1 MLTRWV
7 ILVAIAGRLLAG
19 EADELAARGE
29 FRKAAD
35 LYLETAEASMKG
47 DRGMAAAA
55 SLMNAATCLKMSG
68 DVSAAALHVERA
80 RPLLGKEPRREV
92 LLEWWALKGSVLS
105 LGKRPAGAIVPL
117 TQALDLVD
125 ANSDPSLVVDIRNDL
140 GIALSSGGAH
150 EAALQQFAQA
160 AEIARQQG
168 GGAGLLKARQ
178 NHLVAS
184 FQLWQ
189 ECVEA
194 VRKIEEVDGWPG
206 ADAVRAAA
214 SLKVLEESL
223 QASIGII
230 DGNAFGNLALH
241 SRLTTAMAA
250 HRCGKVATANQ
261 LYAGALSLAREAGNP
276 QLEASALLGLAEQY
290 VGDRRFAETLRL
302 LDATRALEGELDEAD
317 VAKLEVLTAI
327 SRHAIEPGAQ
337 VTGDAIRRAVSSV
350 ENIRSDLARSQLV
363 SDLGRGFREF
373 AGRPYLLL
381 ADHLLRGPYGS
392 AEAEGKA
399 LREARDAMESFRTWE
414 VNDFYRD
421 DCVNLALS
429 KARDLDRIGD
439 EEVAVVYVIPLEDRI
454 ELLIGHDRGL
464 RRFTSPVAGE
474 ELHASARRFR
484 YHLEN
489 DGAKS
494 RLFQEAGWLYRQLI
508 DPVVDLLRERGVRH
522 LVFVP
527 DGALG
532 NVPLGAL
539 YDMRNKRFL
548 LEEFSVSVAP
558 NLSLLEPSEASAEVS
573 PLFAGG
579 LSEAVQGFPAIPGVT
594 GELERV
600 SDMYATRRVLMNGEF
615 TSEAIRASLVDTP
628 ADIVHLASH
637 GEFLGRAGG
646 CFLLTH
652 DGRITLDDLEVMIRP
667 RKFVG
672 TPVNLL
678 CLSAC
683 RTAAGDDRA
692 ALGLA
697 GASVKSGARSVLAT
711 LWYVEDQSA
720 AEVMTGFHRYLRD
733 HPKGRAKA
741 DALRHAQLEV
751 LRRDRDVHPSR
762 WAPFVLVGS
771 WR

>member
-1 MLTRWV
+1 MLTRWL
-7 ILVAIAGRLLAG
+7 ILVALAGRLFAG
-19 EADELAARGE
+19 EADDLAARGE

-35 LYLETAEASMKG
+35 LYLKSAEASMKS
-47 DRGMAAAA
+47 DRFKAAT

-68 DVSAAALHVERA
+68 DVAAASLYLDHA
-80 RPLLGKEPRREV
+80 KPLLGESPRPEV
-92 LLEWWALKGSVLS
+92 MLEWWALKGSVLA
-105 LGKRPAGAIVPL
+105 LAKRPAGAILPL

-125 ANSDPSLVVDIRNDL
+125 ESSDPSLVVNIRNDF

-150 EAALQQFAQA
+150 QAALGQFLLA
-160 AEIARQQG
+160 ADLARQHG
-168 GGAGLLKARQ
+168 DDVGVLKARQ

-184 FQLWQ
+184 FQYWE
-189 ECVEA
+189 ECVKA
-194 VRKIEEVDGWPG
+194 VRQIEELDGWAGPESEL
-206 ADAVRAAA
+206 AA
-214 SLKVLEESL
+214 SALATLEGSLKAALETTGGKD
-223 QASIGII
+223 A
-230 DGNAFGNLALH
+230 GNLALH
-241 SRLTTAMAA
+241 TRLTAAMVA
-250 HRCGKVATANQ
+250 HRCGKTGLANR
-261 LYAGALSLAREAGNP
+261 LYGEALALAREAGNA

-290 VGDRRFAETLRL
+290 SGDRRFAEALRL
-302 LDATRALEGELDEAD
+302 LESTRTMERELDEAEI
-317 VAKLEVLTAI
+317 AKLEVLTAI
-327 SRHAIEPGAQ
+327 CRHGMAPGAT
-337 VTGDAIRRAVSSV
+337 VTGDAIHRAVAAV

-363 SDLGRGFREF
+363 SDLGRDFRDF
-373 AGRPYLLL
+373 SGRPYLLL
-381 ADHLLRGPYGS
+381 ADHLLRGPYAS
-392 AEAEGKA
+392 PDAEAKA

-429 KARDLDRIGD
+429 KARDLDQIGD
-439 EEVAVVYVIPLEDRI
+439 HEVAVIYVVPLEDRV

-464 RRFTSPVAGE
+464 SRFTSAVAGE
-474 ELHASARRFR
+474 KLLASARRFR
-484 YHLEN
+484 SHLEN
-489 DGAKS
+489 AGAQAE
-494 RLFQEAGWLYRQLI
+494 LYEEAGWLYRQLI
-508 DPVVDLLRERGVRH
+508 DPVVGLLRERGVRH

-527 DGALG
+527 DGSLG

-539 YDMRNKRFL
+539 YDTPAKRFL

-558 NLSLLEPSEASAEVS
+558 NLSLLEPPEETKGAS

-579 LSEAVQGFPAIPGVT
+579 LSESVQGFAAIPSVA
-594 GELERV
+594 GELESV
-600 SDMYATRRVLMNGEF
+600 SGMYSTRQVLLNGEF
-615 TSEAIRASLVDTP
+615 TSHAIRSNLSNSS

-652 DGRITLDDLEVMIRP
+652 DGRVTLDDLEVMIRP

-683 RTAAGDDRA
+683 KTAAGDDRA

-711 LWYVEDQSA
+711 LWYVEDQST
-720 AEVMTGFHRYLRD
+720 AEIMTRFHRYLRD
-733 HPKGRAKA
+733 QPKGRAKA
-741 DALRHAQLEV
+741 DALRRAQLDF
-751 LRRDRDVHPSR
+751 LQRDRNVHPSR
-762 WAPFVLVGS
+762 WAPFILVGA

>member
-1 MLTRWV
+1 MQTRWL
-7 ILVAIAGRLLAG
+7 ILLVFAGRLFAG
-19 EADELAARGE
+19 EAEDLAARGE

-35 LYLETAEASMKG
+35 LYLQTAEASMEKN
-47 DRGMAAAA
+47 RGLAAA
-55 SLMNAATCLKMSG
+55 SLMNAASCLKMSG
-68 DVSAAALHVERA
+68 DVAAAALHVQRA
-80 RPLLGKEPRREV
+80 KPLLGEAPKREV
-92 LLEWWALKGSVLS
+92 LLEWWALKGSVLALS
-105 LGKRPAGAIVPL
+105 KRPSNAIQPL
-117 TQALDLVD
+117 TQALDLID
-125 ANSDPSLVVDIRNDL
+125 AKTDPSLVIDIRNDL

-150 EAALQQFAQA
+150 EAALGQFKLA
-160 AEIARQQG
+160 ADTAREHG

-189 ECVEA
+189 ERMEE
-194 VRKIEEVDGWPG
+194 VRQIEELDGWPEDN
-206 ADAVRAAA
+206 AARAAVA
-214 SLKVLEESL
+214 LRGLEESMQAATETIEGNDASPLAL
-223 QASIGII
+223 QA
-230 DGNAFGNLALH
+230 
-241 SRLTTAMAA
+241 RVTVAMAA
-250 HRCGKVATANQ
+250 HRSGKVAMANQ
-261 LYAGALSLAREAGNP
+261 LYAKSLELAREAGNP
-276 QLEASALLGLAEQY
+276 RLEASALLGLAEQY
-290 VGDRRFAETLRL
+290 VSDRRFAETLRL
-302 LDATRALEGELDEAD
+302 LEAARALAADLDEAE

-327 SRHAIEPGAQ
+327 SRQAIEPGTA
-337 VTGDAIRRAVSSV
+337 VTGDAIRRAIASV
-350 ENIRSDLARSQLV
+350 EDIRSDLARSQLV

-381 ADHLLRGPYGS
+381 ADHLLRGPYAS
-392 AEAEGKA
+392 AEAERKA

-464 RRFTSPVAGE
+464 RRFTSAVPGE
-474 ELHASARRFR
+474 ALLASARRFR
-484 YHLEN
+484 HHLES
-489 DGAKS
+489 DGAKAE
-494 RLFQEAGWLYRQLI
+494 LYEEAGWLYRQLI
-508 DPVVDLLRERGVRH
+508 EPAVGLLRERGVHH

-527 DGALG
+527 DGSLG

-539 YDMRNKRFL
+539 YDTPNKRFL
-548 LEEFSVSVAP
+548 LEDFSVSVAP
-558 NLSLLEPSEASAEVS
+558 NLSLLEPTGDSEGGA

-579 LSEAVQGFPAIPGVT
+579 LSESVQGFSAIPEVA

-600 SDMYATRRVLMNGEF
+600 SGMYAQRQVLLNGQF
-615 TSEAIRASLVDTP
+615 TSEAIRASLSNSP

-667 RKFVG
+667 RKYVG

-711 LWYVEDQSA
+711 LWNVKDESP
-720 AEVMTGFHRYLRD
+720 AEIVTDFHRYLRD
-733 HPKGRAKA
+733 HPKGLGKA
-741 DALRHAQLEV
+741 EALRRAQLEF
-751 LRRDRDVHPSR
+751 LQRDRTTHPTR
-762 WAPFVLVGS
+762 WAPFILVGA

>member
-1 MLTRWV
+1 MQTRWL
-7 ILVAIAGRLLAG
+7 ILLVFAGRLFAG
-19 EADELAARGE
+19 EAEDLAARGE

-35 LYLETAEASMKG
+35 LYLETADASMKEN
-47 DRGMAAAA
+47 RGLAAA
-55 SLMNAATCLKMSG
+55 SLMNAASCLKMSG
-68 DVSAAALHVERA
+68 DVAAAALHVQRA
-80 RPLLGKEPRREV
+80 KPLLGEAPKREV
-92 LLEWWALKGSVLS
+92 LLEWWALKGSVLALS
-105 LGKRPAGAIVPL
+105 KRPSNAIQPL
-117 TQALDLVD
+117 TQALDLID
-125 ANSDPSLVVDIRNDL
+125 AKTDPSLVIDIRNDF

-150 EAALQQFAQA
+150 EAALGQFKLA
-160 AEIARQQG
+160 ADAARKLG

-178 NHLVAS
+178 NHLVAAY
-184 FQLWQ
+184 QLWQ
-189 ECVEA
+189 E
-194 VRKIEEVDGWPG
+194 RM
-206 ADAVRAAA
+206 DAVRQIEELDGFPEIEGPQAAA
-214 SLKVLEESL
+214 ALRGLEESMQAATEAIAGNDASPLAL
-223 QASIGII
+223 QA
-230 DGNAFGNLALH
+230 
-241 SRLTTAMAA
+241 RLTVAMAA
-250 HRCGKVATANQ
+250 HRSGKVATANA
-261 LYAGALSLAREAGNP
+261 LYARSLELAREAGNP
-276 QLEASALLGLAEQY
+276 RLEASALLGLAEQY
-290 VGDRRFAETLRL
+290 VSDRRFADTLRL
-302 LDATRALEGELDEAD
+302 LEAARALAAELDEAE

-327 SRHAIEPGAQ
+327 SRHAVDPGTV
-337 VTGDAIRRAVSSV
+337 VTGDAIRRAIASV
-350 ENIRSDLARSQLV
+350 EDIRSDLARSQLV

-381 ADHLLRGPYGS
+381 ADHLLRGPYAN
-392 AEAEGKA
+392 AEAERKA

-439 EEVAVVYVIPLEDRI
+439 EEVAVVYVIPLEDRV

-464 RRFTSPVAGE
+464 RRFTSAVSGE
-474 ELHASARRFR
+474 ALLASARRFR
-484 YHLEN
+484 HHLESG
-489 DGAKS
+489 GAKAE
-494 RLFQEAGWLYRQLI
+494 LYEEAGWLYRQLI
-508 DPVVDLLRERGVRH
+508 EPAVGLLRERGVHH

-527 DGALG
+527 DGSLG

-539 YDMRNKRFL
+539 YDTPNKRFL
-548 LEEFSVSVAP
+548 LEDFSVSVAP
-558 NLSLLEPSEASAEVS
+558 NLSLLEATEDSEGGA

-579 LSEAVQGFPAIPGVT
+579 LSESVQGFSAIPEVA

-600 SDMYATRRVLMNGEF
+600 SGLYAQRQVLLNGQF
-615 TSEAIRASLVDTP
+615 TSEAIRTSLTNST

-652 DGRITLDDLEVMIRP
+652 DGRVTLDDLEVMIRP
-667 RKFVG
+667 RKYVG

-711 LWYVEDQSA
+711 LWYVKDDST
-720 AEVMTGFHRYLRD
+720 AEIMTGFHRYLRD
-733 HPKGRAKA
+733 HPKGRGKA
-741 DALRHAQLEV
+741 EALRHAQLEF
-751 LRRDRDVHPSR
+751 LQRDRSTHPTR
-762 WAPFVLVGS
+762 WAPFILVGS